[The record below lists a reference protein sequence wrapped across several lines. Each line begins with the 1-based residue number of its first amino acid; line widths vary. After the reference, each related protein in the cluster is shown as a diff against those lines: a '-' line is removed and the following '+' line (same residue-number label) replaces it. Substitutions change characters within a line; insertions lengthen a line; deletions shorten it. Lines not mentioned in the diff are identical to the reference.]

1 MVSTCVSD
9 SCIEMMFRAA
19 YTFIGDLLLFQDWLK
34 NIHSLSLVWS
44 YSVYICQNAFE
55 DVLLLNFIKEKCP
68 KLKKNSEKSKE
79 DFFRKS
85 AGKHCVISKPYIWL
99 VEKRTILAVLYFRSQ
114 YCTLWLK
121 ESPWY
126 KKIEIYWS
134 KIN

>member
-1 MVSTCVSD
+1 MCQWFLHRDDVPCCLYIYWGFTPFSRLT
-9 SCIEMMFRAA
+9 EKH
-19 YTFIGDLLLFQDWLK
+19 T
-34 NIHSLSLVWS
+34 LSLVWS